1 MKSVEPGAPPRERP
15 EKTRFKQLA
24 VALGGVALLVGGL
37 SLLTTK
43 NDAGWTPLHEAAI
56 MDAAATVKML
66 LENGADVNAKD
77 NEGWT
82 PLIWAEFKNADATTE
97 VLHRYGARK

>member
-1 MKSVEPGAPPRERP
+1 
-15 EKTRFKQLA
+15 
-24 VALGGVALLVGGL
+24 
-37 SLLTTK
+37 
-43 NDAGWTPLHEAAI
+43 

-82 PLIWAEFKNADATTE
+82 PLIWAEFKNAAATTE